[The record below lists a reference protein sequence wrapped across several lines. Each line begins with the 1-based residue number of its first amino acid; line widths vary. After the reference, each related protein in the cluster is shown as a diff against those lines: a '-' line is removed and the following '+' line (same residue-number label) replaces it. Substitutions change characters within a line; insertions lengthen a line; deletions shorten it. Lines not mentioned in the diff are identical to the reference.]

1 MEETMETVLNDWAI
15 REARGRYQI
24 WYFQAGAWHRQGYD
38 NYTEPDRA
46 SAIQAVVN
54 YAQD

>member
-1 MEETMETVLNDWAI
+1 METVLNDWAI